1 MNLLLLILCSVVVL
15 FLGYRLYGNFLSRI
29 LRLRDEVPTPA
40 CALQDDVDF
49 VPAGKWYLLGQHF
62 SAIAAAGPIVGP
74 ILAGMWFGWVPT
86 LLWILLGGIF
96 IGGVHDMLTVA
107 ASVRHQGKSIAEVLR
122 EYMSKRGYILF
133 LLFLWFSLVYIIT
146 TFMDITAGTFTDPVR
161 GAGVASSSMMSLGL
175 AVVMGL
181 ILRKFNPPLGITTL
195 VFLPLVFVAI
205 FLGPHFPLILPA
217 LGKVDPRVMWN
228 GALLVYCF
236 IAAVIPMWLLLQPRG
251 YLGGFFLTLM
261 VGVSLL
267 GILVG
272 NFIQPFVIQYPAFT
286 GWISPA
292 GFPLLPL
299 LFTTVACGACSG
311 FHAMVSSGTTSKQI
325 ARESDIKLVGYG
337 GLLLES
343 FVAVIALAT
352 VLILTVSKAN
362 ALQDPNQIFA
372 NGVSAFL
379 SRLGIPT
386 ELALNFALLAFATF
400 VYDTLD
406 VATRLGR
413 YIFEE
418 LTGWRGKWSPYAA
431 ALITLI
437 LPAIFVT
444 TRITDAS
451 GNVIPA
457 WKMFWSVFG
466 SSNQLLAALV
476 LLTVSL
482 WLFKNKMRYG
492 AAFWPAI
499 FMMLVAMCSLFFILK
514 PWVQEM
520 FSLGRF
526 IFNPMGIT
534 GALLAGLAL
543 SLLFEGVSIFVKTR
557 TLKAETVMDKP
568 LGSFDDKKN

>member
-1 MNLLLLILCSVVVL
+1 MNLLLLIVSSMVVL
-15 FLGYRLYGNFLSRI
+15 FLGYRLYGNFLSRM
-29 LRLRDEVPTPA
+29 LGLRDDVPTPA
-40 CALQDDVDF
+40 YTLRDDVDF

-74 ILAGMWFGWVPT
+74 ILAGMWFGWLPT

-96 IGGVHDMLTVA
+96 VGGVHDMLTVA

-161 GAGVASSSMMSLGL
+161 GAGVASSSMMYLGL
-175 AVVMGL
+175 AVVMGV
-181 ILRKFNPPLGITTL
+181 ILRKFNPPLGITSL
-195 VFLPLVFVAI
+195 VFLPLVFVAV
-205 FLGPHFPLILPA
+205 FLGPHFPIAMPSIGNL
-217 LGKVDPRVMWN
+217 DPRTLWN
-228 GALLVYCF
+228 SALLFYCF

-267 GILVG
+267 GIIVG

-286 GWISPA
+286 GWISPG
-292 GFPLLPL
+292 GFPLLPI

-311 FHAMVSSGTTSKQI
+311 FHAMVASGTTSKQI
-325 ARESDIKLVGYG
+325 AKESDIKLVGYG

-352 VLILTVSKAN
+352 VLILTVSKAGE
-362 ALQDPNQIFA
+362 LQDPNQIFA
-372 NGVSAFL
+372 NGVSVFL
-379 SRLGIPT
+379 SRLGVPT

-418 LTGWRGKWSPYAA
+418 LTGWRGKWSPYVAS
-431 ALITLI
+431 LITLI

-444 TRITDAS
+444 TKMTDAS
-451 GNVIPA
+451 GHVIPA

-482 WLFKNKMRYG
+482 WLFKNKMRYKV
-492 AAFWPAI
+492 ALWPAF
-499 FMMLVAMCSLFFILK
+499 FMMIVAMFSLFFILK

-520 FSLGRF
+520 FLLGRF

-543 SLLFEGVSIFVKTR
+543 LLLFEGACTFVETR
-557 TLKAETVMDKP
+557 APKDETT
-568 LGSFDDKKN
+568 KNKNFEDLP

>member
-1 MNLLLLILCSVVVL
+1 MVVL
-15 FLGYRLYGNFLSRI
+15 FLGYRFYGNFLSRLLG
-29 LRLRDEVPTPA
+29 LRSDAPTPA
-40 CALQDDVDF
+40 CTLRDDVDF

-96 IGGVHDMLTVA
+96 IGGVHDLLAVA
-107 ASVRHQGKSIAEVLR
+107 ASVRHQGRSIAEVLR

-161 GAGVASSSMMSLGL
+161 GAGVASSSMMYLVL
-175 AVVMGL
+175 AVAMGF

-195 VFLPLVFVAI
+195 VFIPLVFVAI
-205 FLGPHFPLILPA
+205 YLGPRFPLAMPA
-217 LGKVDPRVMWN
+217 LGEMDPRAMWN

-272 NFIQPFVIQYPAFT
+272 NFIQPLVIQYPAFT
-286 GWISPA
+286 GWMSPG
-292 GFPLLPL
+292 GFPVLPL

-311 FHAMVSSGTTSKQI
+311 FHAMVCSGTTSKQI
-325 ARESDIKLVGYG
+325 AKESDIKLVGYG

-352 VLILTVSKAN
+352 VLILTTAKAD

-372 NGVSAFL
+372 HGVSVFLSHLGVSA
-379 SRLGIPT
+379 

-444 TRITDAS
+444 TRMTDAQ
-451 GNVIPA
+451 GHVIPA
-457 WKMFWSVFG
+457 WKMFWPVFG

-476 LLTVSL
+476 LLIASL
-482 WLFKNKMRYG
+482 WLLKTGKNYLI
-492 AAFWPAI
+492 AFLPSV
-499 FMMLVAMCSLFFILK
+499 FMTLIAVASLYFILS
-514 PWVQEM
+514 PWIRKM
-520 FSLGRF
+520 IFSGQFLWD
-526 IFNPMGIT
+526 PMAIT
-534 GALLAGLAL
+534 ASMLFLLAC
-543 SLLFEGVSIFVKTR
+543 LLIGEASGILLKTKIR
-557 TLKAETVMDKP
+557 RPM
-568 LGSFDDKKN
+568 

>member
-1 MNLLLLILCSVVVL
+1 MNLLLLILTSMAVL
-15 FLGYRLYGNFLSRI
+15 FLGYRLYGGFLSRI
-29 LRLRDEVPTPA
+29 LGLNDHRPTPA
-40 CALQDDVDF
+40 HTLRDDVDF

-96 IGGVHDMLTVA
+96 IGGVHDMFTIV
-107 ASVRHQGKSIAEVLR
+107 ASVRHQGRSIAEVLR
-122 EYMSKRGYILF
+122 EYMNKRAYVLF

-146 TFMDITAGTFTDPVR
+146 TFMDITAATFTDPAR
-161 GAGVASSSMMSLGL
+161 GAGVASSSMMYLGL
-175 AVVMGL
+175 AVVMGI

-195 VFLPLVFVAI
+195 IFIPLVFVSI
-205 FLGPHFPLILPA
+205 YLGPHFPMTMPA
-217 LGKVDPRVMWN
+217 LGSWDARMMWN
-228 GALLVYCF
+228 AALLFYCF
-236 IAAVIPMWLLLQPRG
+236 VAAVIPMWFLLQPRG

-267 GILVG
+267 GILAGSFVE
-272 NFIQPFVIQYPAFT
+272 PFVIQYPAFT
-286 GWISPA
+286 GWISPG

-325 ARESDIKLVGYG
+325 TRESDIKLVGYG

-352 VLILTVSKAN
+352 VLILTVSKAGE
-362 ALQDPNQIFA
+362 LQDPNQIFA
-372 NGVSAFL
+372 NGVSVFL
-379 SRLGIPT
+379 SRLGIPA

-406 VATRLGR
+406 VSTRLGR

-418 LTGWRGKWSPYAA
+418 LTGWRGKWSPYVAS
-431 ALITLI
+431 LITLV

-444 TRITDAS
+444 TRLTDAS
-451 GNVIPA
+451 GQVIPA

-476 LLTVSL
+476 LLTISL
-482 WLFKNKMRYG
+482 WLFENKMRYKAVLG
-492 AAFWPAI
+492 PAV
-499 FMMLVAMCSLFFILK
+499 FMMLVALCSLFFILK
-514 PWVQEM
+514 PWFLEM
-520 FSLGRF
+520 FSAGKF
-526 IFNPMGIT
+526 IPSPIGIT
-534 GALLAGLAL
+534 GALLAVLAL
-543 SLLFEGVSIFVKTR
+543 LLLWEGAGILVKTR
-557 TLKAETVMDKP
+557 AQKAENSGK
-568 LGSFDDKKN
+568 